1 MEKDLFVHSRPDCP
15 REIDLIDIGQPY
27 IHYVSV
33 MADKRD
39 QIMNDGSTKKNYFE
53 VNGEKVYKGFIL

>member
-1 MEKDLFVHSRPDCP
+1 
-15 REIDLIDIGQPY
+15 
-27 IHYVSV
+27 

-53 VNGEKVYKGFIL
+53 VNGEKVYKGFILQTSKHFSLDYGVLGDNRPGVAVPSY